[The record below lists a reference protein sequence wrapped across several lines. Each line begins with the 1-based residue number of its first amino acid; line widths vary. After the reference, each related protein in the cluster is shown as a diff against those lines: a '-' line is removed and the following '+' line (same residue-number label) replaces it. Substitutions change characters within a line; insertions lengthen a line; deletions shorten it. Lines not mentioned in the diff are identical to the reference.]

1 MPYQVLARKW
11 RPQRF
16 DEVVGQVGV
25 TRTLANAIAHDR
37 LAQAFIF
44 AGARGVGKTTTARI
58 LARALNCV
66 EGPRIDPCGRCDA
79 CVEIAEGRDLD
90 VLEIDAATHTGIDN
104 VRGVIIEDLA
114 VRPVRDRYKVFIID
128 EVHQLSRHSFNALL
142 KSIEEPPPHVV
153 FVMATTELDK
163 IPDTIKSRSQVY
175 EFKTIPPG
183 AIREQLRT
191 IADAEGIDVE
201 DAALAMLARAAEG
214 SMRDAQSAFDQVLAF
229 ASGRIT
235 EDDVAAVLG
244 LVARDLILDIVEAVA
259 ADDAPTVL
267 ALAGRAAES
276 GQDLKL
282 VCRELSRVVRDVMV
296 LKLDPSR
303 ADDSDF
309 APGGEGDRLLSL
321 AGRLGAE
328 DALRAFD
335 LLSRAERD
343 VRDAAHPRYSLE
355 MALLRWIHLQRL
367 VPIEDV
373 LRGLRTGGALS
384 GPKPGA
390 APSSLPLRR
399 TEPAGTA
406 SRLEARRVVRLEAAA
421 APAPASDTAPAPSTP
436 PSPSS
441 DGAAQQPVAAP
452 QPPVQ
457 VPAPPSDEARERVLE
472 EIKRANRLFYGTVVA
487 QALRIS
493 VDADAVTFVFGPV
506 HRTLRTS
513 LTHRRSWLAG
523 IAERALGR
531 PVEIRAVEEAADGGD
546 EPAEAPEATPDPKE
560 ALRAQALKD
569 EAVQAMLDVFPAEI
583 EDVEEIER

>member
-25 TRTLANAIAHDR
+25 TRTLANAIANDR

-201 DAALAMLARAAEG
+201 EAALAMLARAAEG

-244 LVARDLILDIVEAVA
+244 LVARDLLLDIVEAVA

-282 VCRELSRVVRDVMV
+282 VCRELSRVVRDIMV

-303 ADDSDF
+303 AEDPDF

-321 AGRLGAE
+321 AGRIGTE
-328 DALRAFD
+328 DVLRAFD

-343 VRDAAHPRYSLE
+343 VRDAALPRYSLE

-373 LRGLRTGGALS
+373 LRSLRTGGALP
-384 GPKPGA
+384 GPEAGP

-399 TEPAGTA
+399 TEAGGTA
-406 SRLEARRVVRLEAAA
+406 SRLEARRVARLENAA
-421 APAPASDTAPAPSTP
+421 APAPDAAPPRSTSPTPLSAGPTEQPIAGP
-436 PSPSS
+436 PSP
-441 DGAAQQPVAAP
+441 
-452 QPPVQ
+452 VQ
-457 VPAPPSDEARERVLE
+457 GPAPPSDQARERLLD
-472 EIKRANRLFYGTVVA
+472 EIRRANRLFYGTVVA
-487 QALRIS
+487 QARRIS
-493 VDADAVTFVFGPV
+493 VDAEAVTFVFGPV

-513 LTHRRSWLAG
+513 LVHRRSWLAG

-531 PVEIRAVEEAADGGD
+531 PLEIRAVEEAAEGGD
-546 EPAEAPEATPDPKE
+546 EPAGAPEAVPDAKE